1 MKKIVLAYFLSFTSI
16 ICLSQT
22 RVLTY
27 PFEFDKAFTTRND
40 SYFLEDPTNSTFSF
54 VLRNNGNVEY
64 AQLDKSFNVVA
75 KFDVPTKNT
84 VFEKGLQEYLGGT
97 SSNGIFHYVYKI
109 STRKIIGFGKPV
121 TEKYFIE
128 NVDFVKKTVTSS
140 ELFDLQKDE
149 DLLISFSEANKY
161 YSIASNDKTNELII
175 YGIDDKG
182 KAFTKNCS
190 FPLQEYG
197 TKSHTLSE
205 YLHGIKLI
213 KVNEE
218 VGVETTS
225 SHSKLFSFSDK
236 LVFVINRFDNPTH
249 IVTLNTTSFKP
260 IQKLIKH
267 APTAID
273 LDSKDEVYCSSYIF
287 NDILASLYT
296 SKKSIKIVAYN
307 LLTGKA
313 LKQYEIC
320 ETCPFNDFA
329 LAPTKVERR
338 GKKID
343 ESLVENPKKIV
354 KEFYKGAEGL
364 AVRKTK
370 EGNLVITAG
379 TFDFLPV
386 SNGFSSSSYQTS
398 IGTPM
403 SAGSGNSTQL
413 SGTNMFVSYVP
424 GHPTSTS
431 GIANFYKST
440 YFKLLLDPVNFN
452 IVKGDAGKSEA
463 EQIKNYIDEVSKKA
477 RATNQFSMD
486 NKQFYAYYDKD
497 LKAYVV
503 DEILIAK

>member
-1 MKKIVLAYFLSFTSI
+1 MKKLLLLSFTSFI
-16 ICLSQT
+16 SIVCISQT
-22 RVLTY
+22 RLLTY
-27 PFEFDKAFTTRND
+27 PFEFDKTFTTRND
-40 SYFLEDPTNSTFSF
+40 SYFLEDPTSSTFSF
-54 VLRNNGNVEY
+54 VLRNNGEVQY
-64 AQLDKSFNVVA
+64 VQLDKNFNILA
-75 KFDVPTKNT
+75 KFDVPAKNT
-84 VFEKGLQEYLGGT
+84 VFEKGLQEYFGGT

-161 YSIASNDKTNELII
+161 YSIAVNDKTNELII

-182 KAFTKNCS
+182 KAFTKNCA

-225 SHSKLFSFSDK
+225 SHSKLFSFADK

-249 IVTLNTTSFKP
+249 IVTLNTTTNFKP
-260 IQKLIKH
+260 IQKFVKH
-267 APTAID
+267 APLVLD
-273 LDSKDEVYCSSYIF
+273 LDSKDDVYCSSYIF
-287 NDILASLYT
+287 NDIVASLYT
-296 SKKSIKIVAYN
+296 SKKRTKIALYS
-307 LLTGKA
+307 LLTNKL

-320 ETCPFNDFA
+320 ESCPFSEFA
-329 LAPTKVERR
+329 LAPTRVERR

-386 SNGFSSSSYQTS
+386 GNGFSSSSYQTS
-398 IGTPM
+398 IGSPI

-424 GHPTSTS
+424 GHPTTTS

-440 YFKLLLDPVNFN
+440 YFKLLLDPVSFN
-452 IVKGDAGKSEA
+452 TVKGDAGKSET

-486 NKQFYAYYDKD
+486 GKQFYAYYEKD

-503 DEILIAK
+503 DEILIK